1 LHGSGTVTAAG
12 CAALDAI
19 VTRHAQII
27 AYVDDYKPLMIA
39 TLVVI
44 PLLVV
49 FSRTSSGDTWDHT
62 TVMEWW

>member
-1 LHGSGTVTAAG
+1 LHGSGTVTAAR
-12 CAALDAI
+12 CAALGAI

-27 AYVDDYKPLMIA
+27 AYVDDYKLLMIA

-49 FSRTSSGDTWDHT
+49 FSRTSSGDTWDRT
-62 TVMEWW
+62 